1 MFYLIERNLH
11 ILSTLRQIYLNKFVH
26 GYNVGQKSLPLQGN
40 ITCSLNY
47 GLIARKWATWGDDTE
62 RIVSWYL

>member
-47 GLIARKWATWGDDTE
+47 GLIARKWAT
-62 RIVSWYL
+62 